1 MPKSPS
7 YKTSYNSLI
16 DKIKK
21 GSVNNNY
28 LLFCSQKVL
37 FDDFIHTLG
46 EKFAGKDF
54 NLKDNYRVY
63 FSDEDDIMN
72 VLNECSNIGFFVDKK
87 IVVIK
92 LVKKTGVKGVKA
104 ADKKSLIDYFNN
116 YNPDTILILNDPN
129 EEYNPD
135 NYNDLIHP
143 NLAIYDVNE
152 FSETAYKN
160 WIKYRFENNP
170 LTPFDKGEYEIS
182 DNEIE
187 YLMQFMNL
195 SYDEMNQEIEK
206 LKVFCMDS
214 KKITKEDINL
224 CVGVTKDF
232 SETSL
237 IRSVLE
243 KDSNKA
249 LQIYESLI
257 LKKDVEIF
265 LLILL
270 NSAFISIAKLTD
282 PQTKALSGFPLKK
295 ALKLWYDSE
304 ELLPVYKSYLSKI
317 SEVQLNKAFSYI
329 YSVEKAFKSTD
340 TDKNVAFSKLII
352 DLCNL

>member
-1 MPKSPS
+1 MAKSPS
-7 YKTSYNSLI
+7 YKTSFSSLI

-37 FDDFIHTLG
+37 FDDFINTLG
-46 EKFAGKDF
+46 EKFVGKDF
-54 NLKDNYRVY
+54 NLKDNYRMY
-63 FSDEDDIMN
+63 FSDEDDILN
-72 VLNECSNIGFFVDKK
+72 VLNECSNIGFFVEKK
-87 IVVIK
+87 IVVVKLIK
-92 LVKKTGVKGVKA
+92 KAGVKGVKA

-116 YNPDTILILNDPN
+116 FNPDTILILNDAN
-129 EEYNPD
+129 EDYNPD
-135 NYNDLIHP
+135 NFSDLINP

-160 WIKYRFENNP
+160 WIRYRFADNSE
-170 LTPFDKGEYEIS
+170 GEYEIS

-206 LKVFCMDS
+206 LKTYCMES

-237 IRSVLE
+237 IKSVLE
-243 KDSNKA
+243 KDSEKA

-265 LLILL
+265 LLVLL

-282 PQTKALSGFPLKK
+282 PQTKALTGFPLKR

-304 ELLPVYKSYLSKI
+304 ELLPIYKSYLSQI
-317 SEVQLNKAFSYI
+317 SEVQLNTAFSHI
-329 YSVEKAFKSTD
+329 YSVEKAFKSSE
-340 TDKNVAFSKLII
+340 TDKNLVFSKLII

>member
-1 MPKSPS
+1 MAKTSN
-7 YKTSYNSLI
+7 YKTSFNSLI
-16 DKIKK
+16 DNIKK
-21 GSVNNNY
+21 GSIQNNY

-37 FDDFIHTLG
+37 FDDFIESLG

-72 VLNECSNIGFFVDKK
+72 VLNECSNMGFFVEKK

-92 LVKKTGVKGVKA
+92 LIKKSGVKGVKA

-116 YNPDTILILNDPN
+116 YNPDTVLILNDAN

-135 NYNDLIHP
+135 SYSDLIHP
-143 NLAIYDVNE
+143 NLTIYDVNE

-160 WIKYRFENNP
+160 WIKYRF
-170 LTPFDKGEYEIS
+170 DDYEIS

-206 LKVFCMDS
+206 LKIYCMET

-232 SETSL
+232 SETAL
-237 IRSVLE
+237 IKSVLE
-243 KDSNKA
+243 KDSEKA

-282 PQTKALSGFPLKK
+282 PQTRQLSGFPLKR
-295 ALKLWYDSE
+295 ALKLWYDSD
-304 ELLPVYKSYLSKI
+304 ELLPVYKSYLSQI
-317 SEVQLNKAFSYI
+317 NEVQLNNAFSYI
-329 YSVEKAFKSTD
+329 YNVEKAFKSTD
-340 TDKNVAFSKLII
+340 TDKNLTFSKLII

>member
-1 MPKSPS
+1 MQ
-7 YKTSYNSLI
+7 
-16 DKIKK
+16 
-21 GSVNNNY
+21 NNY

-37 FDDFIHTLG
+37 FDDFINTLG

-54 NLKDNYRVY
+54 NFKDNYRMY
-63 FSDEDDIMN
+63 FSDEDDILN
-72 VLNECSNIGFFVDKK
+72 VLNECSNIGFFVEKK
-87 IVVIK
+87 IVVVKLIK
-92 LVKKTGVKGVKA
+92 KAGVKGVKA

-116 YNPDTILILNDPN
+116 FNPDTILILNDAN

-135 NYNDLIHP
+135 NYNDLINP

-160 WIKYRFENNP
+160 WIKYRFENTP
-170 LTPFDKGEYEIS
+170 LNSYNENNEKYEIS

-206 LKVFCMDS
+206 LKIYCMES

-232 SETSL
+232 SETAL
-237 IRSVLE
+237 IKSVIE
-243 KDSNKA
+243 RDSEKA

-282 PQTKALSGFPLKK
+282 PQTKALSGFPLKR

-304 ELLPVYKSYLSKI
+304 ELLPVYKSYLSQI
-317 SEVQLNKAFSYI
+317 SEVQLNNAFSYI
-329 YSVEKAFKSTD
+329 YSVEKAFKSSD
-340 TDKNVAFSKLII
+340 TDKNLAFSKLII

>member
-7 YKTSYNSLI
+7 FKTSFSSLI

-21 GSVNNNY
+21 GQVQNNY

-37 FDDFIHTLG
+37 FDDFIATLG
-46 EKFAGKDF
+46 DKFAGKDF
-54 NLKDNYRVY
+54 NLKDNYRIY
-63 FSDEDDIMN
+63 FSDEDDILN
-72 VLNECSNIGFFVDKK
+72 VLNECSNIGFFVEKK
-87 IVVIK
+87 IVMLKLIK
-92 LVKKTGVKGVKA
+92 KSGVKGLKI
-104 ADKKSLIDYFNN
+104 ADKKSLMDYYNN
-116 YNPDTILILNDPN
+116 FNPDTILILNDAN
-129 EEYNPD
+129 EDYNPD
-135 NYNDLIHP
+135 NYADLINP

-160 WIKYRFENNP
+160 WIKYRF
-170 LTPFDKGEYEIS
+170 DDYEIS

-187 YLMQFMNL
+187 YLMQFMNM

-206 LKVFCMDS
+206 LKIYCMES

-232 SETSL
+232 SETAL
-237 IRSVLE
+237 IKSVLE
-243 KDSNKA
+243 KDSEKA

-282 PQTKALSGFPLKK
+282 PQTRQLSGFPLKR
-295 ALKLWYDSE
+295 ALKLWYDSD
-304 ELLPVYKSYLSKI
+304 ELLPVYKSYLSQI
-317 SEVQLNKAFSYI
+317 NEIQLNKAFSYI
-329 YSVEKAFKSTD
+329 YSVEKAFKSSD
-340 TDKNVAFSKLII
+340 TDKNLTFSKLII